1 MDAQTI
7 SQVNHMMEHSQRDGA
22 AYAHL
27 LVYLL
32 IFMVLFGALAMTWL
46 HVSTWRRAQR
56 FRARRRVLDRLA
68 QEADPEG
75 WARRQARQAQVAAL
89 VAAELADVRRTRWYA
104 RLLGWGWR

>member
-7 SQVNHMMEHSQRDGA
+7 SQVNQMMEHSQRDVA
-22 AYAHL
+22 ASAHM

-32 IFMVLFGALAMTWL
+32 IFMVIFGTLLVAWMC
-46 HVSTWRRAQR
+46 VSAWRSKQLW
-56 FRARRRVLDRLA
+56 RARRLVRDRLF
-68 QEADPEG
+68 QEAYPEL

-89 VAAELADVRRTRWYA
+89 VAAELADVRRARWYA

>member
-7 SQVNHMMEHSQRDGA
+7 SQVNQMMEHSQRDGA
-22 AYAHL
+22 AHAHVL
-27 LVYLL
+27 LYLL
-32 IFMVLFGALAMTWL
+32 IFMVIFGALVMAWL
-46 HVSTWRRAQR
+46 CVSAWRSEQRAS
-56 FRARRRVLDRLA
+56 AKRRVLDRLA

-89 VAAELADVRRTRWYA
+89 VAAELADVRRARWYA